1 MKCSMK
7 HLFLLLSVIISFH
20 TTAKDSFTHCWS
32 HYTGWEPWAYAESS
46 GIVKKWAN
54 KYGIEIN
61 VQLINDYIESINLFT
76 TTDACDSVTATN
88 MDALTIPAVGGIDT
102 TAIIVGDY
110 SNGNDGIVAKN
121 ADSLQDLKGRTVR
134 LAEFSVSHYM
144 LSRALDSVGM
154 KERNLKV
161 QNQSDADIAAVF
173 LSDKNGA
180 VVTWNPPL
188 QVVLNSPGAKKLF
201 DSSQI
206 PGEIIDIT
214 FAKTDGD
221 ERFKKALTG
230 AWFETLAIIN
240 SQGKQSKEAIE
251 FMASNSGATIPE
263 FKAQLKTTA
272 MFYTAKEAVDFTG
285 SDELIETMNYVRQFS
300 FDNGLYG
307 NGAPSA
313 DLVGIKFPSGEIV
326 GDKNNVKLR
335 FSNVYMKAAQNNTL

>member
-1 MKCSMK
+1 MKYLVSVLC
-7 HLFLLLSVIISFH
+7 LLISLNIS
-20 TTAKDSFTHCWS
+20 AKDAFTHCWS

-46 GIVKKWAN
+46 GIVKKWAD
-54 KYGIEIN
+54 KYGISIK

-76 TTDACDSVTATN
+76 TTDSCDSVTATN

-121 ADSLQDLKGRTVR
+121 ANSLKDLKGRTVR

-144 LSRALDSVGM
+144 LSRALDMVGM
-154 KERNLKV
+154 KERDLAV

-173 LSDKNGA
+173 LSDNNGA

-188 QVVLNSPGAKKLF
+188 QVVLNAPGAKKLF
-201 DSSQI
+201 DSSQV

-214 FAKTDGD
+214 FAKTNGD

-240 SQGKQSKEAIE
+240 SRGKQSKEAIE
-251 FMASNSGATIPE
+251 FMANYSGATVPE

-272 MFYTAKEAVDFTG
+272 MFYTPEEAVDFTA
-285 SDELIETMNYVRQFS
+285 SEKLIDTMNYVRQFS

-313 DLVGIKFPSGEIV
+313 DLVGIEFPSGKII

-335 FSNVYMKAAQNNTL
+335 FSTTYMKAAINKSL